1 MNLERPCEKV
11 GGETI
16 CGWFLKRPAL
26 FSHGFRFGIT
36 GGAVFCL
43 DFLLVC
49 ALHWLLPPILAVSIA
64 YGVAVAVHFWLSRT
78 WVFGGRQ
85 GLLVPQL
92 GRYAVAVALCW
103 LSTVLL
109 VSLALHWWTTEVL
122 VAKAVAIPPVA
133 LLAFLLMKGFVF
145 RRPEG

>member
-1 MNLERPCEKV
+1 
-11 GGETI
+11 
-16 CGWFLKRPAL
+16 
-26 FSHGFRFGIT
+26 
-36 GGAVFCL
+36 
-43 DFLLVC
+43 
-49 ALHWLLPPILAVSIA
+49 
-64 YGVAVAVHFWLSRT
+64 
-78 WVFGGRQ
+78 
-85 GLLVPQL
+85 
-92 GRYAVAVALCW
+92 VALCW